1 MPGDQP
7 QCSRAL
13 TKVKGTERCGALLL
27 APLQMRQPHGLAH
40 NALCQA
46 SGRQALRDMSGEP

>member
-13 TKVKGTERCGALLL
+13 TKVKRVACCDALLP
-27 APLQMRQPHGLAH
+27 APSQLRQSHGLAH
-40 NALCQA
+40 KALCQA